1 MTYSKTQK
9 LDIYRHLYEDYAS
22 RLILFAG
29 RFVDKSTA
37 EDLVHDVFIELW
49 KQDELPTENSAG
61 SYLFR
66 CVQNASLNYLRH
78 QNIKEE
84 YIAKASV
91 RLKLIEL
98 ERVSMDEI
106 LIRREQVEAVHLAI
120 QSLPD
125 KCREIFEMHFLQ
137 EKKSK
142 EIAESLN
149 ISVRTVETQIYK
161 GLRILRQ
168 IVFKY
173 A

>member
-1 MTYSKTQK
+1 M
-9 LDIYRHLYEDYAS
+9 
-22 RLILFAG
+22 
-29 RFVDKSTA
+29 
-37 EDLVHDVFIELW
+37 
-49 KQDELPTENSAG
+49 
-61 SYLFR
+61 
-66 CVQNASLNYLRH
+66 RH

-84 YIAKASV
+84 YITEALV
-91 RLKLIEL
+91 RLKIIEL

-106 LIRREQVEAVHLAI
+106 LIRREQIEAVHLAI
-120 QSLPD
+120 RTLPD

-161 GLRILRQ
+161 GLKILRQ